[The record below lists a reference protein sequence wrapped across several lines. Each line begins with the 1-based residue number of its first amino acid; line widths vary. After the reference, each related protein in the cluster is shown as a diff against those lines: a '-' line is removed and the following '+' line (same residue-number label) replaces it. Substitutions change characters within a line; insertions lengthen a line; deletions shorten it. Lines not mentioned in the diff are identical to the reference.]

1 MKIFG
6 AYLEDYHFIKLII
19 PKSFNYVSLK
29 LIGNDLDEFLSVF
42 KEETY
47 SNERHLY
54 TSFSG
59 YINLHLDYN
68 VVAVSKNKDELSFHL
83 DLGKIT
89 RTKRFDLENS
99 TSEELGVLFN
109 KNQTIFKVWSPVA
122 KEIKLVIEDN
132 EYDMIFTKK
141 GVWERIFDF
150 DLYGSQ
156 YYYKVRVNEEFIKT
170 LDPYGISCTP
180 NFTANIVVDLNNSYK
195 LKYDYIRFDDP
206 IIEELSIR
214 DITSLKGGGTFKDLT
229 ETASLD
235 YGLGYLKNIGFNYLQ
250 IMPVFG
256 FGGVDEIKK
265 EDYNWGYN
273 PISYFSISNYLTKD
287 FNNPLGG
294 INELKELIDTIH
306 SLNMGVTL
314 DVVFNHVYDVCTYP
328 YSILVPGYAYHTQDN
343 GFLTNS
349 SGCGN
354 DLNSTKIMIRK
365 LIVDSLLYFKKEF
378 KIDGFRFD
386 LMDLI
391 DVDTLNT
398 ANKFLHNIDSN
409 NIMYGEGWNIPMKL
423 PRDLGGLCENFWQ
436 LRGFSFFND
445 SFRNLMKSNF
455 DCTEGGYVL
464 GKKVSNNDL
473 YQALTG
479 YCAKEEKWDS
489 PRFSINYIECH
500 DNYTL
505 YDTIIKL
512 NPDILE
518 EELIDRLSLAVSV
531 IALTQG
537 IPFYHL
543 GMEFGR
549 SKKLHHNSYNL
560 GDEYNGVDWNN
571 IDKYQ
576 NVIETL
582 KNVIKV
588 RNKYPIFRFSNKD
601 EIINYIKI
609 EQFDGSLVLRY
620 YDYHNNDDYCL
631 IMKNDYKLEQKVF
644 APGSTLV
651 FDGRKEVNM
660 EVELFNFN
668 KPGVYLIKK

>member
-19 PKSFNYVSLK
+19 PKSFNYVTLK
-29 LIGNDLDEFLSVF
+29 LISKNEEEYLSVF
-42 KEETY
+42 KDETY

-54 TSFSG
+54 TSFLG
-59 YINLHLDYN
+59 YINLQLDYT
-68 VVAVSKNKDELSFHL
+68 VVAVDSNNEKLSFHL

-99 TSEELGVLFN
+99 TSVSLGVFYS
-109 KNQTIFKVWSPVA
+109 KNETLFKVWSPVA
-122 KEIKLVIEDN
+122 KEIKLVLDEV
-132 EYDMIFTKK
+132 EYNMEYTNK
-141 GVWERIFDF
+141 GVWVKKINQDI
-150 DLYGSQ
+150 LCSK
-156 YYYKVRVNEEFIKT
+156 YYYMVRVNEEFMKT
-170 LDPYGISCTP
+170 LDPYGISSTP
-180 NFTANIVVDLNNSYK
+180 NFTANIVVDLKKTYQ
-195 LKYDYIRFDDP
+195 LKHDYVHFDDP

-229 ETASLD
+229 DTVNKE
-235 YGLGYLKNIGFNYLQ
+235 YGLGYLKNIGFNHLQ

-256 FGGVDEIKK
+256 FGGVDEIEKN
-265 EDYNWGYN
+265 DYNWGYN
-273 PISYFSISNYLTKD
+273 PINYFSISNYLTKD
-287 FNNPLGG
+287 FYNPLGG

-314 DVVFNHVYDVCTYP
+314 DVVFNHVYDVCKYP

-354 DLNSTKIMIRK
+354 DLNSTKLMIRR
-365 LIVDSLLYFKKEF
+365 LIIDCLLYFKNEF

-398 ANKFLHNIDSN
+398 AKDLLLDIDSN
-409 NIMYGEGWNIPMKL
+409 NLMYGEGWNIPMKL
-423 PRDLGGLCENFWQ
+423 PHDLGGLCENFWQ

-455 DCTEGGYVL
+455 DCTEGGYIL
-464 GKKVSNNDL
+464 GKKASNLEL

-512 NPDILE
+512 YPNITDD
-518 EELIDRLSLAVSV
+518 ELIDRLSLA
-531 IALTQG
+531 I
-537 IPFYHL
+537 
-543 GMEFGR
+543 
-549 SKKLHHNSYNL
+549 
-560 GDEYNGVDWNN
+560 
-571 IDKYQ
+571 
-576 NVIETL
+576 
-582 KNVIKV
+582 
-588 RNKYPIFRFSNKD
+588 
-601 EIINYIKI
+601 
-609 EQFDGSLVLRY
+609 
-620 YDYHNNDDYCL
+620 
-631 IMKNDYKLEQKVF
+631 
-644 APGSTLV
+644 
-651 FDGRKEVNM
+651 
-660 EVELFNFN
+660 
-668 KPGVYLIKK
+668 

>member
-6 AYLEDYHFIKLII
+6 AYLEDYHFIKIII
-19 PKSFNYVSLK
+19 PKSFNFISLK
-29 LIGNDLDEFLSVF
+29 LIGNNSEELLSVF
-42 KEETY
+42 KDETY

-54 TSFSG
+54 TSFLG
-59 YINLHLDYN
+59 YINLHLDYHVV
-68 VVAVSKNKDELSFHL
+68 VVARNKEELSFHL
-83 DLGKIT
+83 NLGKIT

-99 TSEELGVLFN
+99 TNELLGVLFSD
-109 KNQTIFKVWSPVA
+109 KQTTFKVWSPVA
-122 KEIKLVIEDN
+122 KEIKLVLDDI
-132 EYDMIFTKK
+132 EYDMVFTKK
-141 GVWERIFDF
+141 GVWEKSFNL
-150 DLYGSQ
+150 DLFGCK
-156 YYYKVRVNEEFIKT
+156 YYYMVRVDEEFIKT
-170 LDPYGISCTP
+170 LDPYGLSSTP
-180 NFTANIVVDLNNSYK
+180 NFTANIVVDLNKSYK
-195 LKYDYIRFDDP
+195 LKYDYVHFNDP

-229 ETASLD
+229 ETVDFD
-235 YGLGYLKNIGFNYLQ
+235 YGLGYLKNIGFNHLQ

-265 EDYNWGYN
+265 DDYNWGYN
-273 PISYFSISNYLTKD
+273 PINYFSISNYLTKD

-294 INELKELIDTIH
+294 INEFKELIDTIH
-306 SLNMGVTL
+306 SLNIGVTL

-328 YSILVPGYAYHTQDN
+328 YTILVPGYAYHTQDN

-354 DLNSTKIMIRK
+354 DLNSTKLMVRK
-365 LIVDSLLYFKKEF
+365 LIIDCLLYFKKEF

-398 ANKFLHNIDSN
+398 VKNLLLDIDSS
-409 NIMYGEGWNIPMKL
+409 NIVYGEGWNIPMKL
-423 PRDLGGLCENFWQ
+423 PHDLGGLCENFWQ
-436 LRGFSFFND
+436 LHGFSFFND

-464 GKKVSNNDL
+464 GKKVSNIEL

-512 NPDILE
+512 NPNIND

-531 IALTQG
+531 IALAQG

-549 SKKLHHNSYNL
+549 SKKLHHNSYNMS
-560 GDEYNGVDWNN
+560 DEYNGIDWSNLK
-571 IDKYQ
+571 KYQ
-576 NVIETL
+576 CVIETL

-588 RNKYPIFRFSNKD
+588 RNKYSIFRFNTKD
-601 EIINYIKI
+601 EIVKNIKI

-620 YDYHNNDDYCL
+620 YDYLNNDDYCL
-631 IMKNDYKLEQKVF
+631 IMKNDYDLEQKVF
-644 APGSTLV
+644 APGSTLI
-651 FDGRKEVNM
+651 FDGRTEVNM
-660 EVELFNFN
+660 EVELFKFN
-668 KPGVYLIKK
+668 KPGIYLIKK